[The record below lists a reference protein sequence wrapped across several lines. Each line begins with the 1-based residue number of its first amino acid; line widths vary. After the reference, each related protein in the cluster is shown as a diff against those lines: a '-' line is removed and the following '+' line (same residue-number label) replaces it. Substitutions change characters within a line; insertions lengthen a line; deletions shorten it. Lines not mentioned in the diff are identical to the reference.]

1 MLDNPTKIYLWTE
14 IERILFSPDNKKSDL
29 MSWFKNY
36 HEFTLKLWKKDPEH
50 FDKKDFRLY
59 LNENFQVYMQ
69 IPFKLPKFSIDFS
82 HKNSIQSFHYDN
94 SEYFSKMDLVDV
106 FKDDILNKAYHR
118 KLKQVKPSRIEIEA
132 ILKSMIVHPDMHT
145 HYYKENFREVKGV
158 KPANYIRLGFNTNNP
173 FMFLYH
179 IAFQLCDYKTD
190 YKASDKK
197 QAEFK
202 RIVDLVEKNLQNRT
216 KVPSGKLFGL
226 QR

>member
-1 MLDNPTKIYLWTE
+1 MLDKPTKIYLWTE
-14 IERILFSPDNKKSDL
+14 IERILFEPENKKSDL

-36 HEFTLKLWKKDPEH
+36 HKFTLKLWEKDPEH

-94 SEYFSKMDLVDV
+94 SEYFSKMDLVEV
-106 FKDDILNKAYHR
+106 FNNGIEKAYFR
-118 KLKQVKPSRIEIEA
+118 RIKQVNPTRVEIEA
-132 ILKSMIVHPDMHT
+132 ILKSMIVHPDLHV
-145 HYYKENFREVKGV
+145 HYYKENFRELKTDNE
-158 KPANYIRLGFNTNNP
+158 ANYIRLGFNTNNP

-179 IAFQLCDYKTD
+179 LAFQLCDYKND
-190 YKASDKK
+190 YKASKKK
-197 QAEFK
+197 QEEFK
-202 RIVDLVEKNLQNRT
+202 RIVDLVEKNLQNET